1 MARAKSR
8 EQLILELADLRK
20 QIDEMKRSE
29 TDCLFEEGLYRSL
42 ERSSRAGIY
51 VLQDGKFRF
60 VNEHAARYWG
70 YNRNELIGK
79 ESMSLVHPDHRERVR
94 KHAIAMLKGRRS
106 HPYEFMTIGKNGD
119 LRWIAETVTPIH
131 YRRKRAVLGNS
142 MDVTRQVQAR
152 TKLAELE
159 ALEASILDAIPHAVI
174 GLRNRRIIFANNGVE
189 SVFGRKASELIGRS
203 TRLLYP
209 TEEGF
214 REIAKVLYSN
224 LERQRTFSFEFTCR
238 RRDGSPF
245 EALISASRIGD
256 TLQEKRIVIVYED
269 ITDRRRAEESYKL
282 FASSS
287 QAGVYVVQDGKFQY
301 VNHHA
306 AAYAGYSAEELVGM
320 NSMGLVHPED
330 RVKVRKQAREMLRG
344 RRISPHE
351 FRIVTKD
358 GRIRWI
364 METVAFIPYRGSRAV
379 LGNSMDITETIEG
392 RNRLE
397 ALEALE
403 ASILEAIPHAVIGL
417 QDRRIIFAN
426 DGVQSVFGWDALELI
441 GKSVRVFYRSDA
453 DYEAIARVLYGAL
466 EKHRTFKM
474 EFTCRRKDGTD
485 VDCMITASRIGE
497 SLTEGNIVITYQDIT
512 DLKRA
517 KTEVEQSRER
527 LRNLSAHLE
536 SAREKER
543 TRIARDLHDELG
555 QLLTAL
561 NTDLVLLM
569 NSVPPGQDD
578 LMKKAEDSVN
588 LVEMTMQTVKRIYM
602 DLRPGMLDHLGL
614 AVAIDWLA
622 QDFQKRTGIKCTV
635 SIDPGE
641 LQLDADMSFSI
652 YRIVQETLTNISRH
666 AEASRVTIS
675 LRQSADRVELVV
687 RDNGKGITQ
696 EQLAKP
702 NSYGLLGIRER
713 AYHWGGEAL
722 ITGRRNQGTTVKV
735 SIPLT
740 GKGRG
745 HEKDPNPD
753 RR

>member
-1 MARAKSR
+1 
-8 EQLILELADLRK
+8 LILELADLRK
-20 QIDEMKRSE
+20 QIDELKRSE

-70 YNRNELIGK
+70 YNRNELIGMD
-79 ESMSLVHPDHRERVR
+79 SMSLVHPDHRERVR
-94 KHAIAMLKGRRS
+94 KNAIAMLKGKRT
-106 HPYEFMTIGKNGD
+106 HPYEFMTIGRDGD
-119 LRWIAETVTPIH
+119 VRWIAETVTPIH

-142 MDVTRQVQAR
+142 MDMTRQVKAR
-152 TKLAELE
+152 TQLAELE

-214 REIAKVLYSN
+214 KEIAKVLYSN

-245 EALISASRIGD
+245 EALISASRIGE

-282 FASSS
+282 FASSA

-320 NSMGLVHPED
+320 SSMGLVHPED

-344 RRISPHE
+344 KRISPHE

-379 LGNSMDITETIEG
+379 LGNSMDITDSIEA

-426 DGVQSVFGWDALELI
+426 DGVQTVFGWDALDLI
-441 GKSVRVFYRSDA
+441 GQSVRVFYRSDE
-453 DYEAIARVLYGAL
+453 DYGRIARVLYGAL

-497 SLTEGNIVITYQDIT
+497 SLREGNIVITYQDIT

-543 TRIARDLHDELG
+543 TRIA
-555 QLLTAL
+555 
-561 NTDLVLLM
+561 
-569 NSVPPGQDD
+569 
-578 LMKKAEDSVN
+578 
-588 LVEMTMQTVKRIYM
+588 
-602 DLRPGMLDHLGL
+602 
-614 AVAIDWLA
+614 
-622 QDFQKRTGIKCTV
+622 
-635 SIDPGE
+635 
-641 LQLDADMSFSI
+641 
-652 YRIVQETLTNISRH
+652 
-666 AEASRVTIS
+666 
-675 LRQSADRVELVV
+675 
-687 RDNGKGITQ
+687 
-696 EQLAKP
+696 
-702 NSYGLLGIRER
+702 
-713 AYHWGGEAL
+713 
-722 ITGRRNQGTTVKV
+722 
-735 SIPLT
+735 
-740 GKGRG
+740 
-745 HEKDPNPD
+745 
-753 RR
+753 

>member
-29 TDCLFEEGLYRSL
+29 TDCLFEEGLYRSV

-94 KHAIAMLKGRRS
+94 KNAIAMLKGKRS
-106 HPYEFMTIGKNGD
+106 HPYEFMTIGKSGD

-214 REIAKVLYSN
+214 KEIAKVLYSN
-224 LERQRTFSFEFTCR
+224 LERQRTFSLEFTCR

-256 TLQEKRIVIVYED
+256 TLQEKRIVITYED
-269 ITDRRRAEESYKL
+269 ITDRRRAEESYRL
-282 FASSS
+282 FASSA
-287 QAGVYVVQDGKFQY
+287 QAGVYVVQDGVFQF
-301 VNHHA
+301 VNENA
-306 AAYAGYSAEELVGM
+306 ARYAGYSQKELTGM
-320 NSMGLVHPED
+320 NSMQLVLPED
-330 RVKVRKQAREMLRG
+330 RFMVKENAHKLLHGEKK
-344 RRISPHE
+344 SPHE
-351 FRIVTKD
+351 FRIATKD

-364 METVAFIPYRGSRAV
+364 METVTFIAYKGRRAV
-379 LGNSMDITETIEG
+379 LGNSMDITEMIEA
-392 RNRLE
+392 RAKME
-397 ALEALE
+397 KLEALE

-417 QDRRIIFAN
+417 QDRRVIFAN
-426 DGVQSVFGWDALELI
+426 DGLEAVFGWKAQDIVGMSSRIL
-441 GKSVRVFYRSDA
+441 YRTDK
-453 DYEAIARVLYGAL
+453 DYEAIAKILYSTL
-466 EKHRTFKM
+466 EKRRTVSL
-474 EFTCRRKDGTD
+474 EFTCRRKDGRD
-485 VDCMITASRIGE
+485 IECLLSASRTGE
-497 SLTEGNIVITYQDIT
+497 SLQNRRIVITYEDIT
-512 DLKRA
+512 ERNRA
-517 KTEVEQSRER
+517 KEELERSRQQM
-527 LRNLSAHLE
+527 RNLSAHLQ
-536 SAREKER
+536 SIREKER
-543 TRIARDLHDELG
+543 TRIARELHDELG

-561 NTDLVLLM
+561 NMDIVLL
-569 NSVPPGQDD
+569 NRKIPPEQRELHERINAMSGLVDVT
-578 LMKKAEDSVN
+578 MKT
-588 LVEMTMQTVKRIYM
+588 LKRIYM

-614 AVAIDWLA
+614 PVAIEWQA
-622 QDFQKRTGIKCTV
+622 NEFSKRTGIPCRITV
-635 SIDPGE
+635 KPEDM
-641 LQLDADMSFSI
+641 QLNADLSTAIF
-652 YRIVQETLTNISRH
+652 RIFQETLTNISRH
-666 AEASRVTIS
+666 AEAR
-675 LRQSADRVELVV
+675 RVEVSLKLSCGEVRLVV
-687 RDNGKGITQ
+687 KDNGKGITE
-696 EQLAKP
+696 EQMAKP
-702 NSYGLLGIRER
+702 DSFGLLGIRER
-713 AYHWGGEAL
+713 VSYWGGVVK
-722 ITGRRNQGTTVKV
+722 ITGKKGKGTTV
-735 SIPLT
+735 SIRIPY
-740 GKGRG
+740 R
-745 HEKDPNPD
+745 D
-753 RR
+753 RSDST